1 MTSRFFILC
10 AWPSLHRQ
18 KEKKKEKE
26 TGLLYCASSSLN
38 TQVILLCTILKNIP
52 PFIFI
57 FIFFLYYIS
66 LFLEQTDGGATT
78 RRL

>member
-26 TGLLYCASSSLN
+26 TGLLYCASSSN